1 MLEQCKLLDVASQK
15 SLNMIKIEF
24 CTRQKIVSKG
34 VLIFLVY
41 ETELK
46 LNNPFIIFSVSL
58 FLHQ

>member
-1 MLEQCKLLDVASQK
+1 M
-15 SLNMIKIEF
+15 
-24 CTRQKIVSKG
+24 VSKG

-46 LNNPFIIFSVSL
+46 LNDTFIIFSVS